1 MNFVTAV
8 YSSSAAV
15 LVGLGVCS
23 GAREAERQQAP
34 MVFWLCTTKS
44 EIRKYFYSSGS
55 RDTTYEGEQGGGVGK
70 FGFR

>member
-23 GAREAERQQAP
+23 GAREAERQRAP

-44 EIRKYFYSSGS
+44 EIHKYFTAAAETPHMKES
-55 RDTTYEGEQGGGVGK
+55 RGEE
-70 FGFR
+70 